1 MTDEKWV
8 LEAPKSKYLGE
19 KSSPNV
25 SSDSEN
31 EVIESEFTDS
41 SEVQDNVRSNIRTSV
56 GLFVND
62 LKTSGDIKHNPLAWL
77 ISLIIVAPGVIIGV
91 NGIENGDS
99 FAASFSIDNE
109 LIKSIAILLFDF
121 LIIGQLIIGPGA
133 CTIFAKNKNLGPT
146 VFVAMGSSAVLMINH
161 EVIVKMA
168 QTNDI
173 LAVLTCIGCLAPL
186 VLILRNKRKQLPAG
200 RARHTWA
207 FLMSVSIM
215 MFSSASIVVAL
226 QNSSTLEIDDG
237 IAWSSL
243 LVVAGAIGWA
253 WPKGRHLIED
263 VAEEIIEKAV

>member
-1 MTDEKWV
+1 MDP
-8 LEAPKSKYLGE
+8 PKSKYLNQ
-19 KSSPNV
+19 KSNHDTTESPAGV
-25 SSDSEN
+25 VDESRIEGFQDEESTSSKM
-31 EVIESEFTDS
+31 TS
-41 SEVQDNVRSNIRTSV
+41 SIGFFIDE
-56 GLFVND
+56 
-62 LKTSGDIKHNPLAWL
+62 LKTSGDIKHNPLAWF

-91 NGIENGDS
+91 NDIENGES
-99 FAASFSIDNE
+99 FAASFSIDSE

-215 MFSSASIVVAL
+215 MFSSASLVVAL

-253 WPKGRHLIED
+253 WPKGRHIIED